1 MTIYQLD
8 LLNIDETHPGA
19 SAMLEAGALSV
30 RRTNK
35 TFSRSPVDLT
45 LEQTVNADVA
55 SRLTGITSF
64 SKPVSARR
72 RWMVSRSVRSELVSH
87 LMDKSGQKQKADVVQ
102 ELKLS
107 RIQRDNADL
116 NKLITGIGATMDPF
130 LVDFRKEKL
139 YCI

>member
-1 MTIYQLD
+1 MTIYQHD

-19 SAMLEAGALSV
+19 RAMLEAGALSV

-72 RWMVSRSVRSELVSH
+72 RWMVTRSVRSELVSH
-87 LMDKSGQKQKADVVQ
+87 LMDKSGQKPKADVVQ
-102 ELKLS
+102 ELKPS

-130 LVDFRKEKL
+130 LVDFREEKL